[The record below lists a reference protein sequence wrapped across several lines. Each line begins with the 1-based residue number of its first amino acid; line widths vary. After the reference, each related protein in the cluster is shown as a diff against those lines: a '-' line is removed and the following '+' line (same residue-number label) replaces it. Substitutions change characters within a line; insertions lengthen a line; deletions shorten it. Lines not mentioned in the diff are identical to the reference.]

1 MAIGFIVPNITT
13 SKVIPDRSLSQSA
26 KTSVR
31 VAKFGDG
38 YQQRVADGLN
48 SVGSSFSLSF
58 NNRTKE
64 DIDDIV
70 SFFESKKGVGSF
82 SFTYPDTNSTT
93 TYAGALVKGTTPGT
107 GASTAVTMDATPNNL
122 NISTGATVTGTGI
135 GADSVVTGVTGVN
148 GANVVLSTSQDIVD
162 SVLTFTNANEREVK
176 VICAEWS
183 TSYDNSLF
191 YNLSTT
197 FQRVFET

>member
-1 MAIGFIVPNITT
+1 MAIGFIVTGVTT
-13 SKVIPDRSLSQSA
+13 SKVIPDRSLSNSS
-26 KTSVR
+26 KTAVR

-70 SFFESKKGVGSF
+70 AFFESKKGVASF

-93 TYAGALVKGTTPGT
+93 TYTGTGNTPS
-107 GASTAVTMDATPNNL
+107 GASTAITLTNTPNNL
-122 NISTGATVTGTGI
+122 NISVGAGVSGTGI
-135 GADSVVTGVTGVN
+135 SGGSIVEGISGVN
-148 GANVVLSTSQDIVD
+148 AVNLTLSTTQNIAVSPIE
-162 SVLTFTNANEREVK
+162 LTFTNPNEREVK
-176 VICAEWS
+176 VISSEWS
-183 TSYDNSLF
+183 VGYTNSLF
-191 YNLSTT
+191 YNLTTT
-197 FQRVFET
+197 FERVFEA

>member
-13 SKVIPDRSLSQSA
+13 SKVIPDRSLSRSA

-31 VAKFGDG
+31 IAQFGDG

-48 SVGSSFSLSF
+48 SVGDSFSLTFS
-58 NNRTKE
+58 NRTKE

-82 SFTYPDTNSTT
+82 SFTYPDSNSTT
-93 TYAGALVKGTTPGT
+93 TYTGT
-107 GASTAVTMDATPNNL
+107 GAGSGTSVTMAATANNL
-122 NISTGATVTGTGI
+122 NISTGATVTGTGVP
-135 GADSVVTGVTGVN
+135 GGSTVESVSGVN
-148 GANVVLSTSQDIVD
+148 GVNVVLSTSQTINTA
-162 SVLTFTNANEREVK
+162 LTFTIPNEREVK

-197 FQRVFET
+197 FERVFET

>member
-48 SVGSSFSLSF
+48 SVGASYSLAFS
-58 NNRTKE
+58 NRTRE
-64 DIDDIV
+64 DIDDIIA
-70 SFFESKKGVGSF
+70 FFESKKGVGSF
-82 SFTYPDTNSTT
+82 SFTYPDSNSTA
-93 TYAGALVKGTTPGT
+93 TYT
-107 GASTAVTMDATPNNL
+107 GSGSGSGTAVTMVATLNNL
-122 NISTGATVTGTGI
+122 NISTGATVTGTGVP
-135 GADSVVTGVTGVN
+135 GGSTVESVSGVN
-148 GANVVLSTSQDIVD
+148 GVNVVLSTSQTINTA
-162 SVLTFTNANEREVK
+162 LTFTIPNEREVK

-197 FQRVFET
+197 FERVFET

>member
-48 SVGSSFSLSF
+48 SVGASFSLTFS
-58 NNRTKE
+58 NRTKE
-64 DIDDIV
+64 DIDDIT
-70 SFFESKKGVGSF
+70 SFFESQQGVASF
-82 SFTYPDTNSTT
+82 IFTYPDTNSTT
-93 TYAGALVKGTTPGT
+93 TYTGTTGT
-107 GASTAVTMDATPNNL
+107 TGGSASTAVTMANTINNL
-122 NISTGATVTGTGI
+122 NISLGAAVTGTNVPADSTVTGI
-135 GADSVVTGVTGVN
+135 SGVN
-148 GANVVLSTSQDIVD
+148 AVDITLSTSQNITT
-162 SVLTFTNANEREVK
+162 VLTFTNSNERAVK
-176 VICAEWS
+176 VICSDWS
-183 TSYDNSLF
+183 TSYSNSLF

-197 FQRVFET
+197 FERVFEA

>member
-1 MAIGFIVPNITT
+1 MAIGFIVTGVNT
-13 SKVIPDRSLSQSA
+13 SKVIPDRSLSRSS
-26 KTSVR
+26 KTTVR

-70 SFFESKKGVGSF
+70 AFFESKKGVASF

-93 TYAGALVKGTTPGT
+93 TYTVAGNTPS
-107 GASTAVTMDATPNNL
+107 GASTAITLTNTINNL
-122 NISTGATVTGTGI
+122 NISVGAGVSGTGI
-135 GADSVVTGVTGVN
+135 SGGSIVEGISGVN
-148 GANVVLSTSQDIVD
+148 AVNLTLSTTQNISG
-162 SVLTFTNANEREVK
+162 SPTLTFTNPNEREVK
-176 VICAEWS
+176 VISSEWS
-183 TSYDNSLF
+183 VGYTNSLF
-191 YNLSTT
+191 YNLTTT
-197 FQRVFET
+197 FERVFEA